1 MPSGAYEFIKIV
13 GTIVSNIWIELSVFA
28 DLFLY
33 AIAIMIVLAIHRQIG
48 YRNGD

>member
-13 GTIVSNIWIELSVFA
+13 GQIVNNIWVELSVFSE
-28 DLFLY
+28 LFLY